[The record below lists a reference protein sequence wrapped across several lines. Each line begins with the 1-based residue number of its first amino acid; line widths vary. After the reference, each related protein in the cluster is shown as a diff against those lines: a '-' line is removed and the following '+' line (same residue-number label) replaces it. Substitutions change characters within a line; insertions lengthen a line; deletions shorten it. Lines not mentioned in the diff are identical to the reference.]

1 MMTALFESRH
11 RMDMMTW
18 PLRVSQQLMTNQE
31 LYAHVDSGD
40 GTVRL
45 SPSTSHTLLQPIG
58 TGARQHFVDSD
69 DVEGVHSDSHVEGL
83 LSGGLHDVLVGAN
96 SGSLESLGRE
106 LLVLVGDEVAA
117 EGEVIDGSLL
127 SSEIVDSDL
136 GVRDTTVVSG
146 LGEPAGQSSSTRP
159 QSRSEVLT
167 KRRGSVKCHL
177 CKLTACSCSIGSSER
192 DVDPF

>member
-1 MMTALFESRH
+1 MTALFESRH
-11 RMDMMTW
+11 RMNMMTW
-18 PLRVSQQLMTNQE
+18 QLRVSNGSARKE
-31 LYAHVDSGD
+31 DVHSHVDSGD

-96 SGSLESLGRE
+96 SGSLESLRRE
-106 LLVLVGDEVAA
+106 LLVLVRDKVAA

-136 GVRDTTVVSG
+136 GVRNTTVVSG
-146 LGEPAGQSSSTRP
+146 LGEPAREL
-159 QSRSEVLT
+159 RS
-167 KRRGSVKCHL
+167 RRGGGAYVICL
-177 CKLTACSCSIGSSER
+177 
-192 DVDPF
+192 